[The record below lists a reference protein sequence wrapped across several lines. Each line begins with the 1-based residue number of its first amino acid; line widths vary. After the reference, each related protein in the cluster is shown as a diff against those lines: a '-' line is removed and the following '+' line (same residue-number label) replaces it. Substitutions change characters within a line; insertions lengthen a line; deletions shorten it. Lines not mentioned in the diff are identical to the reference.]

1 MDASVD
7 PWRRAET
14 FAELCDLG
22 ARFVHGE
29 LASFPGWGAAELDDE
44 SDALVPELELANRAG
59 FLTVASQP
67 GRPFQPGHDGR
78 AWAQR
83 GFVAGFA
90 SPAAERALAAA
101 ARERSLWWFTGPSEA
116 APAALADGTPYLFVG
131 HDARAEE
138 LELFADALD
147 PRALA
152 ALAGCAFGWF
162 VDPVWGR
169 RGALVAALRAAFGS
183 PVPSD
188 YHLGPNT
195 APGPP

>member
-1 MDASVD
+1 MDASAD
-7 PWRRAET
+7 PWRRAQT
-14 FAELCDLG
+14 FAELCELG
-22 ARFVHGE
+22 ARFVRGE
-29 LASFPGWGAAELDDE
+29 LARFPGWGAATLDDE
-44 SDALVPELELANRAG
+44 SDALVPELARANLAG

-101 ARERSLWWFTGPSEA
+101 AAAHSLWWFTGTAVA

-131 HDARAEE
+131 HDAHADE

-152 ALAGCAFGWF
+152 ALADCTFGWL

-169 RGALVAALRAAFGS
+169 RGALLSALRAALGA
-183 PVPSD
+183 PAPSD
-188 YHLGPNT
+188 YHLRPNA